1 MLFRSHKPH
10 PRSWCVLSATLR
22 VSSFLTPAVV
32 VENFSFVFQVYG
44 RVKMLDR
51 EQLRSFKKVWAAF
64 DTERSGYLP
73 RRDIVRFLGV
83 RLLIWSPRHRD

>member
-1 MLFRSHKPH
+1 
-10 PRSWCVLSATLR
+10 
-22 VSSFLTPAVV
+22 
-32 VENFSFVFQVYG
+32 
-44 RVKMLDR
+44 MLDR